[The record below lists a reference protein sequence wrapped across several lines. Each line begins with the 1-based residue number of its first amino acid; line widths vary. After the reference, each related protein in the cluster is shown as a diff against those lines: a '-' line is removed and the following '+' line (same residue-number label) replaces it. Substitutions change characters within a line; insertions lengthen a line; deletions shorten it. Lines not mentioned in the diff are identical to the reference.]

1 MYHEIHVISFRYY
14 LGFILRFLTGVFH
27 APTFP
32 TLQGMWTQWA
42 PKQEKSRL
50 VCAHFMGVPSGS
62 VLISLI
68 GGKLGGAFGWKSL
81 FYFSGVANFVCG
93 ICWYILVRENPKSH
107 PFISDG
113 ERDYILENRLS
124 RKKPKKASDEIRFRN
139 LDPHQ
144 LKPKQ
149 YRTSPRLEEF

>member
-1 MYHEIHVISFRYY
+1 MTLFRYY

-68 GGKLGGAFGWKSL
+68 GGKLGGDPGGKLGGTLGSCLAARRGG
-81 FYFSGVANFVCG
+81 SGG
-93 ICWYILVRENPKSH
+93 GTP
-107 PFISDG
+107 
-113 ERDYILENRLS
+113 
-124 RKKPKKASDEIRFRN
+124 
-139 LDPHQ
+139 
-144 LKPKQ
+144 
-149 YRTSPRLEEF
+149 